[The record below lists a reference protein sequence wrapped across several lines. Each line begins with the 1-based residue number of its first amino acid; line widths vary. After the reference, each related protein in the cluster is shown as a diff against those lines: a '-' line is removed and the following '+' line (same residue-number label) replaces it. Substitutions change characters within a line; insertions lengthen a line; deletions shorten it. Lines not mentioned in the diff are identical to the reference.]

1 MRKVTLTNEIENLT
15 KGSVVMTPGYASG
28 VRIIGVSTS
37 TVLQTP
43 TQEAPLSKTSAFVKP
58 ETIAQSAE
66 KVLNGE
72 TIVGPQQQG
81 VMPGV
86 NAGESSVMPN
96 IFPQVATQTPP
107 AQQNYVPVME
117 SQQTLEAVPV
127 QVNSPETLNTLVTP
141 QLDST
146 TETFETAPQ
155 SVGSEV
161 VMPAEMN
168 LPSQELTSSSADN
181 NMQQVGEQYT
191 PSQEILTPAP
201 MPVDNNFT
209 QTSQYPEQPP
219 VLPTEFVQSEDIA
232 DKKGEK
238 SETLSKIVSLLKEMV
253 MANIETNKKILE
265 KIEEIEN
272 ELKSQ
277 KDEKQVEELTTD
289 HIAEPEFGQTAE
301 LMQQPQYAMP
311 NLTMPSNEETNVY
324 TMHM

>member
-1 MRKVTLTNEIENLT
+1 MTLTNEIENLT

-28 VRIIGVSTS
+28 VRIIGVATN

-72 TIVGPQQQG
+72 AIVGPQQQG
-81 VMPGV
+81 AMPAV
-86 NAGESSVMPN
+86 NVEQSSVMPN
-96 IFPQVATQTPP
+96 IFPQVATPTPT

-117 SQQTLEAVPV
+117 NQQPLEAVPV

-141 QLDST
+141 QFDST
-146 TETFETAPQ
+146 IGTIETAPQ

-161 VMPAEMN
+161 VMPTEMN
-168 LPSQELTSSSADN
+168 LPPQELTSSN
-181 NMQQVGEQYT
+181 NDSMQQVGEQYT
-191 PSQEILTPAP
+191 PSQEIITPASL
-201 MPVDNNFT
+201 PVDNNFT

-219 VLPTEFVQSEDIA
+219 VLPTELVQSEDMV
-232 DKKGEK
+232 DNKEEK

-253 MANIETNKKILE
+253 TVNIETNKKILE

-272 ELKSQ
+272 ELKNQ
-277 KDEKQVEELTTD
+277 KDEKHVEELTTA
-289 HIAEPEFGQTAE
+289 HVAEPVFGQTAN

-311 NLTMPSNEETNVY
+311 NSTMPSNEEANVY

>member
-1 MRKVTLTNEIENLT
+1 MTLTNEIENLT

-28 VRIIGVSTS
+28 VRIIGVATN

-81 VMPGV
+81 AMPAA
-86 NAGESSVMPN
+86 NAGQNPVMPN
-96 IFPQVATQTPP
+96 IFPQVATPVP
-107 AQQNYVPVME
+107 DAQQNYVPVME

-141 QLDST
+141 QFDST
-146 TETFETAPQ
+146 METFGAAPQ
-155 SVGSEV
+155 SVGPEADNTG
-161 VMPAEMN
+161 AEMN
-168 LPSQELTSSSADN
+168 LPPQELTTSSTN
-181 NMQQVGEQYT
+181 GMQQVGEQYT
-191 PSQEILTPAP
+191 PSQEILTPTP

-219 VLPTEFVQSEDIA
+219 ILPTEFIQSEDMA
-232 DKKGEK
+232 DNKGKK

-253 MANIETNKKILE
+253 IANIETNKKILE
-265 KIEEIEN
+265 KMEEIEN

-277 KDEKQVEELTTD
+277 KDENYVEELTTD
-289 HIAEPEFGQTAE
+289 HVAEPVFGQTAD
-301 LMQQPQYAMP
+301 LAQQPQYAMP